1 MEQTAINRSGYRLEN
16 RGFSL
21 SPRPLPEG
29 EGRVRGSVMGWAMG
43 LLLTA
48 ALAWPS
54 AGIASELVAPGAKPV
69 KLAGG
74 FKFTEG
80 PAVAANGDVYFTD
93 IPNNR
98 IHKWSVA
105 EKKLSTFAEETNGAN
120 GLYFADDGSLYAC
133 QGNAKRVVAYTPD
146 GRDTSSLAKRYD
158 GKKFNKPNDLWIDA
172 KGGVYFS
179 DPNYGNKELSQ
190 DGMHVYYFRPGGGD
204 VVRVAD
210 DFKTPNGLIGT
221 PDGSTLYIADIGD
234 GKIYRYAI
242 QEDGTLKDR
251 ELFCESGSD
260 GMTLDHHG
268 NVYLTAGSV
277 KVFNPKGELVA
288 DLKFP
293 ERPANVVFGGKELK
307 TLYVTART
315 GFYSLD
321 MAVTGAKREEAL
333 RIIIGTVQDKMI
345 YDKKEFSVE
354 TGQRV
359 EVTFVNN
366 DFAPHNLLFVKPGT
380 ADKVANQAILL
391 GNDGFKK
398 QWRPDSPDILWGSTM
413 IDYEEKS
420 VIIFT
425 APSPGDYPYVCT
437 FPGHALLMRGMMH
450 VLPKGGAKK

>member
-1 MEQTAINRSGYRLEN
+1 MSV
-16 RGFSL
+16 SL
-21 SPRPLPEG
+21 KTQLRPLC
-29 EGRVRGSVMGWAMG
+29 
-43 LLLTA
+43 LLIA
-48 ALAWPS
+48 VAVAWPS
-54 AGIASELVAPGAKPV
+54 GAEAADLVAPGANPV

-98 IHKWSVA
+98 IHKWAVS
-105 EKKLSTFAEETNGAN
+105 EKKLSIFAEESNGAN

-146 GRDTSSLAKRYD
+146 GSDTSSLAKRYD

-190 DGMHVYYFRPGGGD
+190 DGMHVYYIQPGGGD

-210 DFKTPNGLIGT
+210 GFKTPNGLIGT
-221 PDGSTLYIADIGD
+221 PDGSMLYIADIAD

-251 ELFCESGSD
+251 KLFCESGSD
-260 GMTLDHHG
+260 GMTLDQHG

-277 KVFNPKGELVA
+277 KVFSPMGEQIA

-321 MAVTGAKREEAL
+321 MAVTGAKREKPF
-333 RIIIGTVQDKMI
+333 RITISTIEDKML
-345 YDKKEFSVE
+345 YDIKEFNVE
-354 TGQRV
+354 TGKSV
-359 EVTFVNN
+359 ILTFKNK
-366 DFAPHNLLFVKPGT
+366 DFPPHNLLIVKPGK
-380 ADKVANQAILL
+380 ADEVANLAIAL
-391 GNDGFKK
+391 GNDGFGK
-398 QWRPDSPDILWGSTM
+398 QWRPDTPMILWGSTM
-413 IDYEEKS
+413 IDYDEET
-420 VIIFT
+420 VISFI
-425 APSPGDYPYVCT
+425 APPPGDYPYVCT
-437 FPGHALLMRGMMH
+437 FPGHAMMMRGVMK
-450 VLPKGGAKK
+450 VTPKAEKKK

>member
-1 MEQTAINRSGYRLEN
+1 MSV
-16 RGFSL
+16 SL
-21 SPRPLPEG
+21 KTQLRPL
-29 EGRVRGSVMGWAMG
+29 G
-43 LLLTA
+43 LLIA
-48 ALAWPS
+48 AAIAWPS
-54 AGIASELVAPGAKPV
+54 ASDASDLVASGAKPV

-98 IHKWSVA
+98 IHKWSVG
-105 EKKLSTFAEETNGAN
+105 EKKLSTFAEESNGAN
-120 GLYFADDGSLYAC
+120 GLYFADDGSLYSC

-146 GRDTSSLAKRYD
+146 GSDTSSLAKRYD

-190 DGMHVYYFRPGGGD
+190 DGMHVYYIQPGGGD

-210 DFKTPNGLIGT
+210 GFKTPNGLIGT

-251 ELFCESGSD
+251 KLFCESGSD
-260 GMTLDHHG
+260 GMTLDQHG

-277 KVFNPKGELVA
+277 YVCSPKGEQSA

-321 MAVTGAKREEAL
+321 MAVTGAKREKPF
-333 RIIIGTVQDKMI
+333 RITISTIEDKML
-345 YDKKEFSVE
+345 YDIKEFNVE
-354 TGQRV
+354 TGKSV
-359 EVTFVNN
+359 ILTFKNK
-366 DFAPHNLLFVKPGT
+366 DFPPHNLLIVKPGK
-380 ADKVANQAILL
+380 ADEVANLAIAL
-391 GNDGFKK
+391 GNDGFGK
-398 QWRPDSPDILWGSTM
+398 QWRPDTPMILWGSTM
-413 IDYEEKS
+413 SDYDEET
-420 VIIFT
+420 VISFT
-425 APSPGDYPYVCT
+425 APPPGDYPYVCT
-437 FPGHALLMRGMMH
+437 FPGHVALMNGKMT
-450 VLPKGGAKK
+450 VKK